1 MVVAARKLDALTN
14 LELMIKKVIVMMAT
28 MMVMMVLGIRKL
40 DMLHAKCHGYAGY
53 IRIKSDL
60 MEKNMIKFLDLLFF
74 LDSMLFT
81 KNLKVEPHFLA
92 SAASPVFII
101 WHQCFGAVE
110 AA

>member
-53 IRIKSDL
+53 IRVKSDL
-60 MEKNMIKFLDLLFF
+60 MEKNMINFLALIF
-74 LDSMLFT
+74 LGSMLFT

-101 WHQCFGAVE
+101 WHQCFGAV
-110 AA
+110 

>member
-53 IRIKSDL
+53 IRVKSDL
-60 MEKNMIKFLDLLFF
+60 MEKNMINFLDLIF

-101 WHQCFGAVE
+101 WHQCFGTVE

>member
-53 IRIKSDL
+53 IRVKSDL
-60 MEKNMIKFLDLLFF
+60 MEKNMINFLDLIF
-74 LDSMLFT
+74 LGSMFFT
-81 KNLKVEPHFLA
+81 KNYDLKVEPHFLA

-101 WHQCFGAVE
+101 WHQCFGAV
-110 AA
+110 